1 MSSDLPPPQ
10 GRVALS
16 LGSYC
21 CDCHHFRGA
30 AGSRKANKPASHCAP
45 KAINYRAVQPPSMSR
60 VCPVMS
66 EAAGEARKT
75 TAPATS
81 MGSPIR

>member
-1 MSSDLPPPQ
+1 VTRSGIARRRWGVIPSSGGPQQFRKIGFSSDEE
-10 GRVALS
+10 
-16 LGSYC
+16 
-21 CDCHHFRGA
+21 
-30 AGSRKANKPASHCAP
+30 AGSHRLKRFG
-45 KAINYRAVQPPSMSR
+45 KAINYRAVQPPSMSK

-66 EAAGEARKT
+66 DAAGEARKT